1 MGLMRQR
8 WLVALLLCGAAAAPL
23 ARDLSQ
29 DEALRLRRS
38 GELLPFEQVLAI
50 AVGRYPG
57 ASILDVEL
65 EEEDGRYVYEL
76 ELLTAADAFREGHV
90 RELEIDARTGAVLQ
104 DEAED

>member
-1 MGLMRQR
+1 MGTDRCPR
-8 WLVALLLCGAAAAPL
+8 WLIALLLCGVTATPL

-50 AVGRYPG
+50 AVGRYPS
-57 ASILDVEL
+57 ASVLEVEL
-65 EEEDGRYVYEL
+65 EEDDGRYLYEL
-76 ELLTAADAFREGHV
+76 ELLTAGGV
-90 RELEIDARTGAVLQ
+90 RELEIDARNGAVLQ